1 MHDVHLYIKH
11 FLLAWAI
18 YPNPSVHIQATYVR
32 AVHIQATYVRVSTD
46 DLRLIF
52 MVWSSATCFSS
63 LKTDEV
69 YFISLEKL
77 SLHWQLH

>member
-18 YPNPSVHIQATYVR
+18 YPNPS
-32 AVHIQATYVRVSTD
+32 VHIQATYVRVSTD